1 MRQIALACA
10 VLSLIL
16 MGLTVFVGP
25 VPLTHYNHW
34 TQYISELGA
43 TGSLTGD
50 WVSGLFIASG
60 LLLAAFWLMAA
71 FLFPVSVASVIGCCL
86 SALNGLGLLFGGV
99 FPCDVG
105 CTPNHPT
112 VSQILHDVFGGFGYF
127 AGVIGVF
134 LIGAAARRWPHL
146 WGRRLFILSLICG
159 LPAALAVWLIG
170 PEFAWHGAA
179 QRIVEI
185 ALAVFTLASALA
197 LQQRRWG
204 RSKL

>member
-50 WVSGLFIASG
+50 WVSSLFIASG

-71 FLFPVSVASVIGCCL
+71 FLFPISMASIFGCCL

-134 LIGAAARRWPHL
+134 LIGAAARRWQN
-146 WGRRLFILSLICG
+146 GQSLFPLSLICG
-159 LPAALAVWLIG
+159 LPAALAVWLVG

-185 ALAVFTLASALA
+185 ALGIFTLASALA
-197 LQQRRWG
+197 LQARRTSA
-204 RSKL
+204 R